1 MPPYFTERRNR
12 NLEKQIKFMIQA
24 HQIIVDFL
32 KTPDLEDILEGL
44 SEPERREAIA
54 ADPLSAAREAK
65 VNLPQ
70 EGVAIQI
77 FELGENWQV
86 EVQVEV
92 MDSLLVMG
100 FHSHKGFFTI
110 S

>member
-1 MPPYFTERRNR
+1 MPPYFTERRTGR
-12 NLEKQIKFMIQA
+12 LERQIEFMIKA
-24 HQIIVDFL
+24 HQMIVNL
-32 KTPDLEDILEGL
+32 LETPDLEDILEEL
-44 SEPERREAIA
+44 SEPERRKAIA
-54 ADPLSAAREAK
+54 ADPLRAAREAK

-86 EVQVEV
+86 EVQIEL